1 MMNMKWPKPY
11 RYELTKYEQQR
22 LMQIRAAL
30 ERFRAEGEDV
40 STWESKFFLEL
51 IGKILSVKRE
61 SPCTK
66 NQR

>member
-1 MMNMKWPKPY
+1 MMNMHWPKPY

-22 LMQIRAAL
+22 LSQIRAAL

-51 IGKILSVKRE
+51 FDKMNGKGVGVEK
-61 SPCTK
+61 
-66 NQR
+66 